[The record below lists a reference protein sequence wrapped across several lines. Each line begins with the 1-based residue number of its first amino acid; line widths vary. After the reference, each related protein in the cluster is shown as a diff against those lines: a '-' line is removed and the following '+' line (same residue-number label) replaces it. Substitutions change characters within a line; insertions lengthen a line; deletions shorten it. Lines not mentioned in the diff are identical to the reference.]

1 VGRGANFSPAIFP
14 PADGR
19 PHEWELMI
27 RLAGVCLGQDAR
39 DVDVAAIDD
48 GFFDVLAEMK
58 GIDGPAAREQY
69 DEGGP
74 ERLLDF
80 TLRTGPE
87 GDRYGERPGGLT
99 LEELKQHPHGMD
111 FGPNRPCL
119 DEILATE
126 DGKLHLAPEYIV
138 GDVPRLAARLDRPAD
153 DLVLVNRRHLRSN
166 NSWMHNVN
174 VLVKG
179 KPRCTLLVHP
189 TDAARHGIRDG
200 ELTRVTSTVGAIDVP
215 AEVTEDIR
223 PGVVSLPHGWGHN
236 LPGTRLSVANEHAG
250 VNSNVLAPGTFVDV
264 ISGNAAVNGFP
275 VTIAPS
281 STAGAGSEDRE
292 MSEVT
297 A

>member
-1 VGRGANFSPAIFP
+1 
-14 PADGR
+14 
-19 PHEWELMI
+19 MI
-27 RLAGVCLGQDAR
+27 RLAGICLGQDAR

-87 GDRYGERPGGLT
+87 GDRYGERPRRPDPGGAAAA
-99 LEELKQHPHGMD
+99 PA
-111 FGPNRPCL
+111 R
-119 DEILATE
+119 
-126 DGKLHLAPEYIV
+126 DGLRAEPALPRRDPGDRGREAAPRARLHRRRR
-138 GDVPRLAARLDRPAD
+138 PRLAARLDRPAD

-166 NSWMHNVN
+166 NSWMHNIN

-189 TDAARHGIRDG
+189 TDAARQAIRDG
-200 ELTRVTSTVGAIDVP
+200 EPTRVTSAVGAIDVP
-215 AEVTEDIR
+215 AEVTEGIG

-250 VNSNVLAPGTFVDV
+250 VNSNVLAPGTYVDV
-264 ISGNAAVNGFP
+264 VSGNAAVNGFP

-281 STAGAGSEDRE
+281 SATGSGSEDRE
-292 MSEVT
+292 MSEET